1 MRRRTKFYLALGILG
16 VVLVAVGMPLEGR
29 IPDSLGSM
37 LMGIGMGLF
46 AFGFSSW
53 RMRRWEEKE
62 PARMKQAEIEANDE
76 RNVAIRRRA
85 QAVSGEVLQWGV
97 MAAAWLSIGF
107 GAPLWVTLAAVGVFV
122 AKTVLELW
130 LMARYQHQM

>member
-1 MRRRTKFYLALGILG
+1 MRRKTIFYLALGLLG
-16 VVLVAVGMPLEGR
+16 VVLAAVSMILEGR
-29 IPDSLGSM
+29 VRDSVGGM

-46 AFGFSSW
+46 GFGFSSW

-107 GAPLWVTLAAVGVFV
+107 GAPLWVTLAAVGAFV

>member
-1 MRRRTKFYLALGILG
+1 M
-16 VVLVAVGMPLEGR
+16 
-29 IPDSLGSM
+29 
-37 LMGIGMGLF
+37 
-46 AFGFSSW
+46 
-53 RMRRWEEKE
+53 
-62 PARMKQAEIEANDE
+62 
-76 RNVAIRRRA
+76 AIRRRA

-97 MAAAWLSIGF
+97 LAAAWLSIGF